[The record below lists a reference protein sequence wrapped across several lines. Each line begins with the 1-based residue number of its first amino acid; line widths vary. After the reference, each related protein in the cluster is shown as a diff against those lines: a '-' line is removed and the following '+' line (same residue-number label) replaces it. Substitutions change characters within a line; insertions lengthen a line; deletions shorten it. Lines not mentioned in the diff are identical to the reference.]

1 MWFFRTCYPLT
12 TFLEGDSKS
21 RLDKATETY
30 LNNAIGTQDLRKH
43 LDQLP
48 EKDAKNS
55 CKNTKDRYWGDWR
68 FVYSTNGRDPEFRL
82 LSENQSMKVSNLA
95 FDDVISEEKFCI
107 DHRNFGLAVKSCK

>member
-1 MWFFRTCYPLT
+1 MFRTCYPLT

-30 LNNAIGTQDLRKH
+30 LNNAIGTKDLRKH

-48 EKDAKNS
+48 EKDAKIS

-82 LSENQSMKVSNLA
+82 LSQNQSMKVSNLA
-95 FDDVISEEKFCI
+95 FDDVNSEDEFCI
-107 DHRNFGLAVKSCK
+107 DHRNFGLAVKSCR